1 MFNPANINTVNK
13 QLYSF
18 FSRFNLPRGIVLL
31 VDMFITTA
39 CFYAAYILRLNFNFA
54 DISFAAVT
62 WQLVCIIIPVYLCAY
77 LLTGSYRG
85 IIRHSSI
92 DDATSFSVSIL
103 CAGTFT
109 LWIAVLIR
117 ISSVPDRWILPFSVI
132 LIHAALVSVMVMGLR
147 LVVRSMY
154 YTYIIHHKGY
164 RRVLI
169 CGTGET
175 GKVTQHML
183 ENYHHS
189 RIHVVGFMDNNPAMT
204 GKRLS
209 GKPIYS
215 EEQVFG
221 KVLKDFNI
229 SEIIWA
235 VERSETNPYYRKV
248 LFDKCL
254 DHGIHIREVT
264 PLENWQ
270 DGKPNANQLHEV
282 RIEDLLGR
290 DPIELDMNRISRG
303 LKNSVV
309 MVTGAAGSIGSEIV
323 RQLLSYEVSK
333 VVMVDQAESP
343 LYDLHNELMTRF
355 PSAMYESF
363 LTSITDRKR
372 MRYVFEKY
380 HPTYVFNAAAY
391 KHVPMMESSPYEA
404 IRVNIGGTCLLADL
418 SVEFGVK
425 KFVMISTDKAINPT
439 NVMGASKRIC
449 EMYIQALA
457 QSRVSTQFIT
467 TRFGNVLG
475 SNGSVIPLFKKQIE
489 RGGPVTVTH
498 RDIIRYFMTI
508 PEACQLVLEAGFMGR
523 GGEVFMFD
531 MGAPVKIYD
540 LACKMITLAGFQ
552 PEEEIPIQITGLRPG
567 EKLYEELLTD
577 QEKTVPTH
585 HPKIRLAHVSPMD
598 FGIIKF
604 DIDALMIA
612 SQMETD
618 VELVCRMKSIVP
630 EFVSQNSKYAS
641 CDKIVVRSS
650 RKTNKKDFPGRRI
663 IHTRNSTAAP
673 ESQNTRHRING
684 AKK

>member
-1 MFNPANINTVNK
+1 MNK
-13 QLYSF
+13 FLYSF
-18 FSRFNLPRGIVLL
+18 FRRFNLPRGIVLL

-39 CFYAAYILRLNFNFA
+39 CFYAAYILRMNFDF
-54 DISFAAVT
+54 DEISFAAVT
-62 WQLVCIIIPVYLCAY
+62 WQLICIIIPVYLCAY
-77 LLTGSYRG
+77 RLTGSYRG

-92 DDATSFSVSIL
+92 DDATSFSVSIF
-103 CAGTFT
+103 CAATVV
-109 LWIAVLIR
+109 LWIAVVIR
-117 ISSVPDRWILPFSVI
+117 ILSLPARWILPFSVI
-132 LIHAALVSVMVMGLR
+132 FIHAALVSVVVMGLR
-147 LVVRSMY
+147 LMVRSLY

-169 CGTGET
+169 YGTGEM
-175 GKVTQHML
+175 GKVTRHML
-183 ENYHHS
+183 EDYHHS
-189 RIHVVGFMDNNPAMT
+189 RIHVVGFMDNDRAMT

-215 EEQVFG
+215 EDQVFG
-221 KVLKDFNI
+221 KILKDFNI

-235 VERSETNPYYRKV
+235 VERSEANPVSRKM

-254 DHGIHIREVT
+254 MHGIHIREVA
-264 PLENWQ
+264 PVENWQ
-270 DGKPNANQLHEV
+270 DGKPNADHLREV

-303 LKNSVV
+303 LKDSVV
-309 MVTGAAGSIGSEIV
+309 VVTGAAGSIGSEIV
-323 RQLLSYEVSK
+323 RQLLSFEVAR

-343 LYDLHNELMTRF
+343 LYDLHNELLNHFPAARF
-355 PSAMYESF
+355 EPF
-363 LTSITDRKR
+363 LASVTDRKR
-372 MRYVFEKY
+372 MRCVFEKF

-391 KHVPMMESSPYEA
+391 KHVPMMENSPYEA

-418 SVEFGVK
+418 SVEFGVR

-457 QSRVSTQFIT
+457 QSRVPTQFIT

-508 PEACQLVLEAGFMGR
+508 HEACQLVLEAGFMGR

-540 LACKMITLAGFQ
+540 LACKMISLAGFQ

-567 EKLYEELLTD
+567 EKLYEELLAD

-585 HPKIRLAHVSPMD
+585 HPKIRLAQVSPMD

-604 DIDALMIA
+604 NIDALMIA
-612 SQMETD
+612 SQMESD

-630 EFVSQNSKYAS
+630 EFVSQNSGYAAY
-641 CDKIVVRSS
+641 DKVVVRA
-650 RKTNKKDFPGRRI
+650 RRAMNRKDFPGKRPVKSV
-663 IHTRNSTAAP
+663 NSYSTGL
-673 ESQNTRHRING
+673 SQTKRHRING

>member
-1 MFNPANINTVNK
+1 MNK
-13 QLYSF
+13 FLYSF
-18 FSRFNLPRGIVLL
+18 FRRFNLPRGIVLL
-31 VDMFITTA
+31 MDMFITTV
-39 CFYAAYILRLNFNFA
+39 CFYSAYILRMNFDF
-54 DISFAAVT
+54 DEISLAAVT

-77 LLTGSYRG
+77 LVTGSYRG

-103 CAGTFT
+103 CASTVV
-109 LWIAVLIR
+109 LWIAVIIR
-117 ISSVPDRWILPFSVI
+117 MLSVPERWILPFSVI
-132 LIHAALVSVMVMGLR
+132 FIHAALVSVVVMGLR
-147 LVVRSMY
+147 LVVRSLY

-169 CGTGET
+169 YGTGEM
-175 GKVTQHML
+175 GKVTRHML
-183 ENYHHS
+183 EDYHHS
-189 RIHVVGFMDNNPAMT
+189 RIHVVGFMDNDPSMT

-215 EEQVFG
+215 DDQVFG
-221 KVLKDFNI
+221 RILRDFNI

-235 VERSETNPYYRKV
+235 VERSETNPDHRKK

-254 DHGIHIREVT
+254 THGIHIREVA
-264 PLENWQ
+264 PMENWQ
-270 DGKPNANQLHEV
+270 DGKPNADHLREV

-303 LKNSVV
+303 LKDSVV
-309 MVTGAAGSIGSEIV
+309 LVTGAAGSIGSEIV
-323 RQLLSYEVSK
+323 RQLLSFEVSK

-343 LYDLHNELMTRF
+343 LYDLQNELLTQYPATRF
-355 PSAMYESF
+355 VSF
-363 LTSITDRKR
+363 LASVTDRKR
-372 MRYVFEKY
+372 MRYVFEKF

-391 KHVPMMESSPYEA
+391 KHVPLMEMSPYEA
-404 IRVNIGGTCLLADL
+404 IRVNVGGTCLLADL

-457 QSRVSTQFIT
+457 QSDRGPTQFIT

-508 PEACQLVLEAGFMGR
+508 PEACQLVLEAGFMGH

-540 LACKMITLAGFQ
+540 LACKMISLAGFQ
-552 PEEEIPIQITGLRPG
+552 PGEDISIQFTGLRPG

-577 QEKTVPTH
+577 KERTVPTH
-585 HPKIRLAHVSPMD
+585 HPKIRLAHVSRMN

-612 SQMETD
+612 SQMESD

-630 EFVSQNSKYAS
+630 EFVSQNSSFAPY
-641 CDKIVVRSS
+641 DKVVVRGKRRMNRQDLPGNRPGKSGSS
-650 RKTNKKDFPGRRI
+650 F
-663 IHTRNSTAAP
+663 
-673 ESQNTRHRING
+673 NTGLGQLKNHRING
-684 AKK
+684 HKR

>member
-1 MFNPANINTVNK
+1 MNK
-13 QLYSF
+13 LLYSF
-18 FSRFNLPRGIVLL
+18 FRRFNLPRGIVLL
-31 VDMFITTA
+31 VDMFITIA
-39 CFYAAYILRLNFNFA
+39 CFYAAYILRMNFDFSE
-54 DISFAAVT
+54 ISFASVT
-62 WQLVCIIIPVYLCAY
+62 MQLVCIIIPVYLCAY

-92 DDATSFSVSIL
+92 DDATSFSVSIF
-103 CAGTFT
+103 CAGTVI
-109 LWIAVLIR
+109 LWIAVVIR
-117 ISSVPDRWILPFSVI
+117 VSSLPDRWLLPFSVI
-132 LIHAALVSVMVMGLR
+132 LIHAALVSVVVMGLR
-147 LVVRSMY
+147 LLVRSMY

-189 RIHVVGFMDNNPAMT
+189 RIHVVGFMDNNRAMT

-221 KVLKDFNI
+221 KVLEDFNI

-235 VERSETNPYYRKV
+235 VELSEANPVYRKM

-254 DHGIHIREVT
+254 THGIHIREVA
-264 PLENWQ
+264 PMENWQ
-270 DGKPNANQLHEV
+270 DGKPNANHLQEV

-303 LKNSVV
+303 LKDSVV
-309 MVTGAAGSIGSEIV
+309 LVTGAAGSIGSEIV
-323 RQLLSYEVSK
+323 RQLLSFEVSK

-343 LYDLHNELMTRF
+343 LYDLHNELMTQY
-355 PSAMYESF
+355 PSARYEPF

-380 HPTYVFNAAAY
+380 HPNYVFNAAAY
-391 KHVPMMESSPYEA
+391 KHVPMMENSPYEA

-418 SVEFGVK
+418 SVEFGVR

-457 QSRVSTQFIT
+457 QAGVPTQFIT

-540 LACKMITLAGFQ
+540 LACKMISLAGFQ

-567 EKLYEELLTD
+567 EKLYEELLTN

-585 HPKIRLAHVSPMD
+585 HAKIRLAHVSPMD

-604 DIDALMIA
+604 DINALMIA
-612 SQMETD
+612 SQIESD

-630 EFVSQNSKYAS
+630 EFVSQNSKFATY
-641 CDKIVVRSS
+641 DKVVVRES
-650 RKTNKKDFPGRRI
+650 RKLNRKDLPGRRAA
-663 IHTRNSTAAP
+663 RSGNSYQGDFP
-673 ESQNTRHRING
+673 QIKKQRING